1 MRRLPLI
8 VALLGGVLFTPL
20 ASAQPLPAFSER
32 ALAVESAQAPLIY
45 AAPAPGAERIHVA
58 AELNRPDGRYALGE
72 TVEIRVRVDRPSHVT
87 ILNVAPNGALTIL
100 YPNQFNQ
107 QNFLTPG
114 QDLIAP
120 GPGAVLRVAPPVGR
134 EMVKVIASEQPLPLV
149 QLADFRQVGPFLSSQ
164 AGAAEQIGKA
174 LVVEAA
180 PAPAAPAPAVP
191 SIGIW
196 GEKLL
201 ILETHDV
208 AAAPP
213 PVAPAPL
220 LQTSGFTLTTSKPS
234 YRVGEAVGFWATTDR
249 PCHLTLLAVSSTG
262 QSAVIFPHDPR
273 DLRRILPGG
282 PVEIPGAAGLRLT
295 VNGPARQETVVGLCA
310 TEDRPVVASN
320 AALLGA
326 QGAVLSQ
333 NAPFSVESLQALYE
347 SSPPPATAQ
356 ARVSYAVTP

>member
-20 ASAQPLPAFSER
+20 ASAQPLTAFSER
-32 ALAVESAQAPLIY
+32 ALVVEPAQAPLIY

-114 QDLIAP
+114 QDLVAP

-149 QLADFRQVGPFLSSQ
+149 RMADFRQVGPFLSSQ

-180 PAPAAPAPAVP
+180 PAPAAP
-191 SIGIW
+191 SIGLW

-201 ILETHDV
+201 VLETYD
-208 AAAPP
+208 
-213 PVAPAPL
+213 VAPAPVASAPAPV
-220 LQTSGFTLTTSKPS
+220 LQTSGFTLTTNKPS

-249 PCHLTLLAVSSTG
+249 PCYLTLLAVSSIG
-262 QSAVIFPHDPR
+262 QSMVIFPHDPR

-295 VNGPARQETVVGLCA
+295 VNGPARLETVVGLCA

-320 AALLGA
+320 AALLGV

-333 NAPFSVESLQALYE
+333 NAPFSVESLQELYE
-347 SSPPPATAQ
+347 SSPPSATAQ